1 MHFELIVTFF
11 IFSRKAKT
19 LLTCKSSRKR
29 EISEASISVGDVDSA
44 GVANLYGLWD
54 WDVGMAPCM
63 GPMSPV
69 RAYSLWAGLCP
80 EKLVKLKLK
89 LKLTIFENENFRGPF

>member
-1 MHFELIVTFF
+1 
-11 IFSRKAKT
+11 
-19 LLTCKSSRKR
+19 
-29 EISEASISVGDVDSA
+29 
-44 GVANLYGLWD
+44 
-54 WDVGMAPCM
+54 MAPCM

-89 LKLTIFENENFRGPF
+89 LNLVDQAGKMSKLNYFAPFCKFVVFWSNCHGGVYKAGGRLLERNE